1 MQPRVAMIIAT
12 LYPSIPR
19 KTVAAS
25 ERHGPA
31 ALKLAQV
38 IQFTAQ
44 YFGPVH
50 KRLGLTDGFSNM
62 ESSLPPKARQA
73 NTRRLLRTA
82 FLIYGIMVVG
92 LLGFFIAFPGN
103 TTHGTGTQGESAPLQ
118 TAAKAV
124 RYEGVIANWNRY
136 RNRDSR
142 ADAR

>member
-1 MQPRVAMIIAT
+1 MPESR
-12 LYPSIPR
+12 SN
-19 KTVAAS
+19 S
-25 ERHGPA
+25 EQKAKSRS
-31 ALKLAQV
+31 
-38 IQFTAQ
+38 
-44 YFGPVH
+44 
-50 KRLGLTDGFSNM
+50 GLT
-62 ESSLPPKARQA
+62 
-73 NTRRLLRTA
+73 TA

-92 LLGFFIAFPGN
+92 LLGFLIAFPDN